1 MSAETVP
8 FPTAVGPAST
18 VSRAGMWFVAPWRSG
33 TCGAGWP
40 AGGAEMSAKPLDER
54 LGLVRPEAAYPAS
67 LGDPDLFHD
76 RPSLHLT
83 DTWQRLQQR
92 DDLELAHDVVF
103 LPLLDHVLERA
114 LGVLQPVLDL
124 GAHTTRLRSLL
135 ESCSTLFRGEWRKG
149 HASHLLV
156 SRR

>member
-1 MSAETVP
+1 MSADTVP

-18 VSRAGMWFVAPWRSG
+18 VRRAGESFVAPWRPESD
-33 TCGAGWP
+33 AGRR
-40 AGGAEMSAKPLDER
+40 AGGAEMSAKPLDEC

-76 RPSLHLT
+76 RPGLHLT

-156 SRR
+156 S